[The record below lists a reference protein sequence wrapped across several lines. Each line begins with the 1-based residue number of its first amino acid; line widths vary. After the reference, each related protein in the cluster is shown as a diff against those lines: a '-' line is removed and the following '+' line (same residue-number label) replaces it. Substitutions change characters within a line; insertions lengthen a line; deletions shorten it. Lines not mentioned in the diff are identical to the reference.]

1 MTTRSRSDTVNVCI
15 IGGGNGVVRWLAG
28 FTFGSWQLHPNK
40 QKGIERDGEE
50 VTDNVPSRLGGMWK
64 EAKH

>member
-1 MTTRSRSDTVNVCI
+1 MNVCI

-28 FTFGSWQLHPNK
+28 FMFGSSQLHPNK

-50 VTDNVPSRLGGMWK
+50 VPDDAPSRLGGMWK
-64 EAKH
+64 EAQP